1 MCKNR
6 LMYLTSL
13 AGVLIFHTYYTGW
26 FSWYLLMLTVTLP
39 WFSLLCSLA
48 PMLRLRISAD
58 MPAACLMGQSA
69 HIRLENAG
77 ARRLSPPYRLQ
88 SVVYDCMGMSVSR
101 QKISLSGSKTAQLE
115 LATHHAGAY
124 LSLIHI

>member
-58 MPAACLMGQSA
+58 MPAACLMGQ
-69 HIRLENAG
+69 RTYPAG
-77 ARRLSPPYRLQ
+77 KCRRAAFIAALPAAERG
-88 SVVYDCMGMSVSR
+88 V
-101 QKISLSGSKTAQLE
+101 
-115 LATHHAGAY
+115 
-124 LSLIHI
+124 

>member
-58 MPAACLMGQSA
+58 MQ
-69 HIRLENAG
+69 
-77 ARRLSPPYRLQ
+77 ARGVYRRPTGCRAW
-88 SVVYDCMGMSVSR
+88 CM
-101 QKISLSGSKTAQLE
+101 TAWE
-115 LATHHAGAY
+115 
-124 LSLIHI
+124 

>member
-6 LMYLTSL
+6 LMYLASL

-58 MPAACLMGQSA
+58 MPAACLWGRA
-69 HIRLENAG
+69 HI
-77 ARRLSPPYRLQ
+77 
-88 SVVYDCMGMSVSR
+88 
-101 QKISLSGSKTAQLE
+101 SGWKMQA
-115 LATHHAGAY
+115 HGAY
-124 LSLIHI
+124 RRPTGCRAWCMTAWE